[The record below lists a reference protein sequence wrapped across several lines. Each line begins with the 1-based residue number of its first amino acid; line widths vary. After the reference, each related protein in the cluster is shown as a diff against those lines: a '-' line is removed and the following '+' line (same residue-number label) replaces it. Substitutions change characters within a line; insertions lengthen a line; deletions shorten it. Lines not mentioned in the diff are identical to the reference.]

1 MAPWTPSDRELTLR
15 AWFAL
20 RLSNLIHQR
29 RLARE
34 EIKTA
39 RARPSEEG

>member
-1 MAPWTPSDRELTLR
+1 MDPWTPSDRELTLR
-15 AWFAL
+15 AWLAI
-20 RLSNLIHQR
+20 RLNSLIHQR
-29 RLARE
+29 RLSRE